1 MPQHRVSETFT
12 HVTLNIIN
20 HVLHLRLI
28 WSGLM
33 LPRVE

>member
-1 MPQHRVSETFT
+1 MPQNKVSETVT

-20 HVLHLRLI
+20 RVVHLRLI

-33 LPRVE
+33 LPEVE